1 LSFRNCV
8 FALNDCAHQ
17 FHNFPTPNQPFFS
30 TSHLPS
36 MILLAARGKADFDGG
51 LFRMRRAKLLIAAA
65 ALAAFSGL
73 PLVAQQPAEPQSAP
87 SQPGAAAAVP
97 APSTANPPEAN
108 SVDLRPVSGE
118 LVSKLDTKNA
128 KNGDPVVVKTTEKTT
143 MGDGVV
149 IPKGSKITGHITD
162 VQATD
167 GANPNS
173 KVAIQ
178 FDQAELKGG
187 QTLPI
192 KSVLQ
197 SVEPASGSDS
207 AQSGPYS
214 PGPAP
219 STGSAPGAP
228 TSSGGGAGSAGGA
241 VAPGSSPGGSS
252 QAPMRSPS
260 AAAPAS
266 PGAAPSGYPAAGT
279 VVAHQGNIE
288 IKTTAIPGV
297 LLASNA
303 NGMPF
308 ANASGAL
315 LGARQ
320 NVHLDGG
327 TKVTLAIADAN
338 KQTGNIR

>member
-1 LSFRNCV
+1 MSKV
-8 FALNDCAHQ
+8 
-17 FHNFPTPNQPFFS
+17 
-30 TSHLPS
+30 
-36 MILLAARGKADFDGG
+36 
-51 LFRMRRAKLLIAAA
+51 KLLMAAA
-65 ALAAFSGL
+65 ALAALSSL
-73 PLVAQQPAEPQSAP
+73 PLAAQQPGEPQPSQPAPNLPPPSAQQDSGSPSQSAPPSRQTTP

-97 APSTANPPEAN
+97 VPSTANAPEVN
-108 SVDLRPVSGE
+108 NTDLRPVNGE

-128 KNGDPVVVKTTEKTT
+128 KNGDPVVIKTTEKATI
-143 MGDGVV
+143 GDGVV

-162 VQATD
+162 VQAHD
-167 GANPNS
+167 GSNPNS

-187 QTLPI
+187 QTMSI

-197 SVEPASGSDS
+197 SIEPAAGSDA
-207 AQSGPYS
+207 AQSS
-214 PGPAP
+214 PFN
-219 STGSAPGAP
+219 TGSAPSAP
-228 TSSGGGAGSAGGA
+228 ATPGGGAPSSAGGA
-241 VAPGSSPGGSS
+241 TAPGASPSGSS
-252 QAPMRSPS
+252 QAPLQSGS
-260 AAAPAS
+260 TAAPAS
-266 PGAAPSGYPAAGT
+266 PSSGAAPSGYPASGT

-303 NGMPF
+303 SGQPF

-327 TKVTLAIADAN
+327 TKVTLAIADASGKASIN
-338 KQTGNIR
+338 R